1 MLLWLDLLTSITSTS
16 LDSNSEIRKSII
28 VNVGEC
34 KSSVDETQIRHYE
47 RKCHYYDR
55 EASSAR
61 MHSDAIMPNESY
73 SFCSDMS
80 CNNWCTKREGRDW
93 CHRMIILYSSVWMMK
108 RYTLVC
114 VLQAFS
120 KLAPSTFS
128 PNVTNLLCTRTWS
141 DLVLWKGHQSLKS
154 EDEDNSY

>member
-16 LDSNSEIRKSII
+16 LDSDSEIRKSII

-55 EASSAR
+55 EAT
-61 MHSDAIMPNESY
+61 PNESY

-93 CHRMIILYSSVWMMK
+93 CHRMIIFYSSVWTMK

-114 VLQAFS
+114 VLQSFS
-120 KLAPSTFS
+120 KLAPLTFS
-128 PNVTNLLCTRTWS
+128 SNVTNLLYS
-141 DLVLWKGHQSLKS
+141 YLIGFGSLEGTPKS
-154 EDEDNSY
+154 KVWRRRQ